1 MFSTNYDHK
10 FDELKVIEAAENAEQ
25 TGHRQL
31 WERQP
36 GESAKAYSAFQKYL
50 GLSSRRTLRE
60 VAQLS
65 SCSTQNIQRWSRR
78 WFWVLRTQA
87 YDVIEEERFREQCSR
102 DRLAM
107 RRRQVS
113 LGVACQSVGAHAIR
127 ELQSRIASGQP
138 LGLSPSEIKDLLAIG
153 AQLEA
158 KGAGT
163 EGSQRYTRIIVNFGH
178 GSHQYPGEKCSCRC
192 AACVAG
198 CTGPP
203 DDGKTMPQL
212 EAAGYDEPDP
222 KLN

>member
-10 FDELKVIEAAENAEQ
+10 FDENKVIEAAENAEQ
-25 TGHRQL
+25 TGGRQL

-50 GLSSRRTLRE
+50 GLSSRRTLKE
-60 VAQLS
+60 VGRMS
-65 SCSTQNIQRWSRR
+65 SCSTQNVQRWSRR

-113 LGVACQSVGAHAIR
+113 LGVACLSVGAHAVR

-138 LGLSPSEIKDLLAIG
+138 LGLSPSEIKDIIAIG

-158 KGAGT
+158 KGVGT
-163 EGSQRYTRIIVNFGH
+163 EGSQKYSRIIVHFGDTH
-178 GSHQYPGEKCSCRC
+178 RYAGEKCSCPC

-198 CTGPP
+198 CTGLP
-203 DDGKTMPQL
+203 DDGKTMPAL
-212 EAAGYDEPDP
+212 EAAYDDPDP